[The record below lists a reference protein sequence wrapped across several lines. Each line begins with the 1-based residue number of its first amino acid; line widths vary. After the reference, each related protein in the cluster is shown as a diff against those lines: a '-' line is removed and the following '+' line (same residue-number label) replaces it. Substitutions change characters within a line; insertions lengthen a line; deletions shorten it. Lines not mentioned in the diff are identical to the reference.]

1 MSFSCWPVVDPIGG
15 TESEAIKGEVKNV
28 FFRTNKNTSLV
39 GECKKVKSHALE

>member
-28 FFRTNKNTSLV
+28 FFKNTSLV